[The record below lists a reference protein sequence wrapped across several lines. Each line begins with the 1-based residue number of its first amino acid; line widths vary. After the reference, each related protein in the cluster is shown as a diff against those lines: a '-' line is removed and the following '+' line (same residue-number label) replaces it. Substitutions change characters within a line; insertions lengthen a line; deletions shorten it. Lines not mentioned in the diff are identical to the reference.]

1 MLLRRLIRTAF
12 FLSLPFLFGG
22 LGLAYFDYL
31 NPSVAWLVWGVGFAG
46 LLLLLYRPIN
56 GLGAVTSYLSQ
67 LEETPGISPPE
78 IKGLVGSEGL
88 MQVLSSTSRLVQRY
102 SETGQRVQAELDI
115 LIDKLPMPLLQV
127 DTQRRVV
134 RQNRAAAKLTGDGA
148 LGRDL
153 VFSLRHPELIAAVDQ
168 TIATHESTHIELTL
182 GSSVEQTFLG
192 HIVAPDPKIA
202 QDAVLIVFGDITEVV
217 RGERMRVD
225 FVTNAS
231 HEIRSP
237 LATLAGCIETL
248 QGPAKDDPAGQERFL
263 ELASVEAKRM
273 TTLVSDLLS
282 LSQIEV
288 NLHIAPS
295 DSVDMASV
303 LNRVIGAIAASPEG
317 HAMDIEKSI
326 PNDLPK
332 VIGDDSE
339 IQQVFQNLL
348 ANAARYGGERVKV
361 SAKAVESTPA
371 SGASGRAVKVEIRD
385 WGQGIDPVHIPRL
398 TERFYRV
405 DTVRSRELGGTGL
418 GLAIVKHVVNRH
430 RGVMEIDSA
439 VNEGSTFTIYLPAD
453 ST

>member
-1 MLLRRLIRTAF
+1 MLLKRLFRTAF
-12 FLSLPFLFGG
+12 FLSLPFLLGG
-22 LGLAYFDYL
+22 LVLAYFDYL
-31 NPSVAWLVWGVGFAG
+31 KPSVAWLVWVAGFAG
-46 LLLLLYRPIN
+46 LFLLLYRPIK
-56 GLGAVTSYLSQ
+56 GLGDVTSYLSQ
-67 LEETPGISPPE
+67 LEEMPGIPPPE

-88 MQVLSSTSRLVQRY
+88 TQVLSSTSRLVQRY

-134 RQNRAAAKLTGDGA
+134 RQNRAAAVLTGDGT

-168 TIATHESTHIELTL
+168 AIATHESTHIELTL
-182 GSSVEQTFLG
+182 GAPIEQTFLG
-192 HIVAPDPKIA
+192 HVVAPDPA
-202 QDAVLIVFGDITEVV
+202 VEQDAVLIVFGDITEVV

-248 QGPAKDDPAGQERFL
+248 QGAAKNDPDGQERFL
-263 ELASVEAKRM
+263 NLASAEAKRM

-288 NLHIAPS
+288 NQHIAPS

-303 LNRVIGAIAASPEG
+303 LNRVIGAMAASPEG
-317 HAMDIEKSI
+317 HAVEIECSI

-332 VIGDDSE
+332 VTGDDSE

-348 ANAARYGGERVKV
+348 ANAARYGGDRVKV
-361 SAKAVESTPA
+361 SATVVEDTAVA
-371 SGASGRAVKVEIRD
+371 GANGRAVKVEVRD
-385 WGQGIDPVHIPRL
+385 WGQGIDLVHIPRL

-430 RGVMEIDSA
+430 RGVMEIGSV
-439 VNEGSTFTIYLPAD
+439 VNEGTVFSIYLPAA
-453 ST
+453 S